1 MSEKLTHWRK
11 LHNPDYL
18 GAYALE
24 PGKDLVATIKVVRNE
39 TVTGSD
45 GKKEE
50 CMVMYFEGNVKP
62 MIVNSTNSK
71 TISKVLG
78 TPYIEKWAGGKIQL
92 FATNVKA
99 FGEVV
104 EALRVR
110 PFAPKEEIKFNCSE
124 CKSELRPTS
133 KMTAEQLA
141 KYTKDTYNAILC
153 ATCATKRVKQ
163 EKQADESKP
172 GTEET
177 DNEQA

>member
-1 MSEKLTHWRK
+1 MSKNLTHWRK

-24 PGKDLVATIKVVRNE
+24 PGKDKVVTIKAVRSE

-124 CKSELRPTS
+124 CKSELKATA
-133 KMTAEQLA
+133 KMTTEQLA
-141 KYTKDTYNAILC
+141 KYTKDTYGSVMCAI
-153 ATCATKRVKQ
+153 CATKRVKQ
-163 EKQADESKP
+163 AEKES
-172 GTEET
+172 EET